1 LPPEAARHAG
11 RARALKIADV
21 AVWYGERGGG
31 ITTYLD
37 AKAEFA
43 ARTGAFEHHLVVPGP
58 RDVSRGSRHEVRAL
72 RVATANG
79 YHIPLRTSSLSQ
91 ALRAVAPDVVLV
103 HDRFWSLM
111 AAGPVAADL
120 RTPVVAVHH
129 ASAALEAASV
139 PGPRGA
145 YGKVFRSWERR
156 AYGRVDAVMSATLDA
171 EVGERP
177 VLPLRFGLDPAF
189 QPQGDAIRGKHVL
202 YVGRM
207 AREKGID
214 TLLEAA
220 AASFDPWRLVLL
232 GDGPSRG
239 WVEGLVS
246 RLGLAQRVTMVGYV
260 DDREQLART
269 YAAAA
274 CVVVPGAHETFGLV
288 ALEAAASGARVV
300 AAASTPAA
308 VSAGPELVT
317 TFNPGDPVDLL
328 RAIEQARWAP
338 RDLGAAAVLA
348 ARSSW
353 DRAFEAELADLERLL
368 G

>member
-1 LPPEAARHAG
+1 LPPEAARAE
-11 RARALKIADV
+11 RARALRIADV
-21 AVWYGERGGG
+21 AVWYGERAGG

-43 ARTGAFEHHLVVPGP
+43 ERTGLFEHHLVVPGK
-58 RDVSRGSRHEVRAL
+58 RDLSRGSRHEVGAL

-79 YHIPLRTSSLSQ
+79 YHLPLRTSSLSQ

-129 ASAALEAASV
+129 ASAALEAAAI

-156 AYGRVDAVMSATLDA
+156 AYGRVDAVMSATGDA
-171 EVGERP
+171 AVGGRP
-177 VLPLRFGLDPAF
+177 LLPLRFGLDPAF
-189 QPQGDAIRGKHVL
+189 RPQDGVLRGRHVL
-202 YVGRM
+202 YVGRF

-214 TLLEAA
+214 TLVAAA
-220 AASFDPWRLVLL
+220 AASVDPWRLVLV

-239 WVEGLVS
+239 WVEGLVA
-246 RLGLAQRVTMVGYV
+246 RLGLTPRVSLLGYV
-260 DDREQLART
+260 DDREHLART
-269 YAAAA
+269 YAAAS

-300 AAASTPAA
+300 AADRTPAA
-308 VSAGPELVT
+308 LTAGPELVT
-317 TFNPGDPVDLL
+317 TFEPGDPGALL
-328 RAIEQARWAP
+328 RAIEHARWAP
-338 RDLGAAAVLA
+338 RDLGAAARLA

-353 DRAFEAELADLERLL
+353 DRAFEAELSDLERLL